1 MVHASGDAFLSLV
14 LIVLGL
20 MLLGADVLASLEKG
34 GEITVRSL
42 DQVWTMINTPSNLAF
57 HGWIERTIP
66 QPGAQWIETVLGFW
80 SWAVI
85 GLPGVILAFLFGRR
99 SGED

>member
-1 MVHASGDAFLSLV
+1 MQAAMRFLSLV

-20 MLLGADVLASLEKG
+20 MLLGADVIASLEKG

-42 DQVWTMINTPSNLAF
+42 DQVWMMIHAPSDLAF
-57 HGWIERTIP
+57 RSWLERTIP
-66 QPGAQWIETVLGFW
+66 QPGAQWIETVMGFW

-99 SGED
+99 AGDEG

>member
-1 MVHASGDAFLSLV
+1 MQAAMRLLSLV

-20 MLLGADVLASLEKG
+20 MLLGADVIASLEKG

-42 DQVWTMINTPSNLAF
+42 DQVWMIMHPPSDLAF
-57 HGWIERTIP
+57 RAWLEHTIP
-66 QPGAQWIETVLGFW
+66 QPGAQWIETVMGFW

>member
-1 MVHASGDAFLSLV
+1 MQAAMRFLSLV

-20 MLLGADVLASLEKG
+20 MLLGADVIASLEKG

-42 DQVWTMINTPSNLAF
+42 DQVWMMINAPSDLAF
-57 HGWIERTIP
+57 RAWLEHTIP
-66 QPGAQWIETVLGFW
+66 APGPRWVETVMSFW

-85 GLPGVILAFLFGRR
+85 GLPGVILTFLFGRR
-99 SGED
+99 PEG

>member
-1 MVHASGDAFLSLV
+1 MQAAMRFLSLV

-20 MLLGADVLASLEKG
+20 MLLGADVIASLEKG

-42 DQVWTMINTPSNLAF
+42 DQVWGMINAPSDLAF
-57 HGWIERTIP
+57 RAWLENVLP
-66 QPGAQWIETVLGFW
+66 MPGAQWVETVMGFW

-85 GLPGVILAFLFGRR
+85 GLPGVILAFLFGRH
-99 SGED
+99 SGGEG

>member
-1 MVHASGDAFLSLV
+1 MRFLSLV

-20 MLLGADVLASLEKG
+20 MLLGADVIASLEKG

-42 DQVWTMINTPSNLAF
+42 DQVWMMVNAPSDLAF
-57 HGWIERTIP
+57 RTWLEHTVP
-66 QPGAQWIETVLGFW
+66 PPGAQWVETILGFW

>member
-1 MVHASGDAFLSLV
+1 MQAAMRFLSLI

-20 MLLGADVLASLEKG
+20 MLLGADVIASLEKG

-42 DQVWTMINTPSNLAF
+42 DQVWMMIHAPSDLTFRA
-57 HGWIERTIP
+57 WIERTIP

-99 SGED
+99 SGEEG

>member
-1 MVHASGDAFLSLV
+1 MQAAMRFLSLI

-20 MLLGADVLASLEKG
+20 MLLGADVIATLEKG

-42 DQVWTMINTPSNLAF
+42 DQVWMMIAPGSDIAF
-57 HGWIERTIP
+57 RAWVEHTVP
-66 QPGAQWIETVLGFW
+66 APGPRWIETVMGFW

-99 SGED
+99 SGES

>member
-1 MVHASGDAFLSLV
+1 MQAAMRFLSLI

-20 MLLGADVLASLEKG
+20 MLLGADVIATLEKG

-42 DQVWTMINTPSNLAF
+42 DQVWMMINPPSDIAF
-57 HGWIERTIP
+57 RGWIEHAIP
-66 QPGAQWIETVLGFW
+66 QPAAQWIETVMGFW

-99 SGED
+99 SGEG

>member
-1 MVHASGDAFLSLV
+1 MQAAMRFLSLI

-20 MLLGADVLASLEKG
+20 MLLGADVIASLEKG

-42 DQVWTMINTPSNLAF
+42 DQVWMMINAPSDLAF
-57 HGWIERTIP
+57 RAWLERTIP
-66 QPGAQWIETVLGFW
+66 QPGAHWIETILGFW

-99 SGED
+99 SGEED

>member
-1 MVHASGDAFLSLV
+1 MQAAMRFLSLI

-20 MLLGADVLASLEKG
+20 MLLGADVIASLQKG

-42 DQVWTMINTPSNLAF
+42 DQVWTMIAPLGNAEFKQWMANHLPPYGIGFVNT
-57 HGWIERTIP
+57 I
-66 QPGAQWIETVLGFW
+66 LGFW

-99 SGED
+99 AGED

>member
-1 MVHASGDAFLSLV
+1 MQAAMRLLSLI

-20 MLLGADVLASLEKG
+20 MLLGADVIASLEKG

-42 DQVWTMINTPSNLAF
+42 DQIWMMINPSSDLAF
-57 HGWIERTIP
+57 RSWLEHTLP
-66 QPGAQWIETVLGFW
+66 QPGPRWAETVLGFW

-99 SGED
+99 AGDSEG

>member
-1 MVHASGDAFLSLV
+1 MQAAMRFLSLV

-20 MLLGADVLASLEKG
+20 MLLGADVIASLEKG

-42 DQVWTMINTPSNLAF
+42 DQVWMMINAPSDLVF
-57 HGWIERTIP
+57 HGWLQRTIP
-66 QPGAQWIETVLGFW
+66 QPGAQWVETVMGFW

-85 GLPGVILAFLFGRR
+85 GLPGVILAFLFGRH
-99 SGED
+99 SGEER

>member
-1 MVHASGDAFLSLV
+1 MQAAMRFLSLV

-20 MLLGADVLASLEKG
+20 MLLGADVIASLEKG

-42 DQVWTMINTPSNLAF
+42 DQVWTMINAPSDLAF
-57 HGWIERTIP
+57 HAWIARTIP

>member
-1 MVHASGDAFLSLV
+1 MQAAMRFLSLV

-20 MLLGADVLASLEKG
+20 MLLGADVIASLEKG

-42 DQVWTMINTPSNLAF
+42 DQVWMMINAPSNLTF
-57 HGWIERTIP
+57 HAWIARTIP
-66 QPGAQWIETVLGFW
+66 QPGAQWIETILGFW

>member
-1 MVHASGDAFLSLV
+1 MQAAMRFLSLV

-20 MLLGADVLASLEKG
+20 MLLGADVIASLEKG

-42 DQVWTMINTPSNLAF
+42 DQVWIMINAPSDLAF
-57 HGWIERTIP
+57 HAWIARTIP

>member
-1 MVHASGDAFLSLV
+1 MRFLSLI

-20 MLLGADVLASLEKG
+20 MLLGADVIASLEKG

-42 DQVWTMINTPSNLAF
+42 DQVWMMINAPSDLAF
-57 HGWIERTIP
+57 RAWLAHTVP
-66 QPGAQWIETVLGFW
+66 SPGPLWVETVMSFW

-99 SGED
+99 SNEG